1 MKQVSYPVKGMTCA
15 ACVSRVEKVLKKVE
29 GIKEVSVN
37 LANEKAYITID
48 DNTDIKTAS
57 SLLQE
62 HGYQLVTDEKNQDG
76 IKNESS
82 DYIKLKKD
90 FRFALLLTIPI
101 FLVSMLSDMVFGNL
115 ISDLQKQQIN
125 KILFILSTPVVF
137 ISGERFFS
145 IFFKNLKKFS
155 ADMNTLIS
163 IGTGSAYLFSTF
175 VILFPEFLP
184 SHATKHVYFETATVI
199 ITLILLGKVLEAKA
213 KEKTKETIKKLINL
227 RPNISTI
234 LVNGKEVK
242 TDTTLL
248 SINDL
253 VVVKPGEII
262 PVDGIITNGNTTVDE
277 SMVTGESL
285 PVDKSEGN
293 FVIGGTININGNI
306 IFKVTQLGDNSVLG
320 KIIKLIETAQGSKAP
335 IQNLADKIASIF
347 VPVVILIAL
356 LAFLTPFILSSIN
369 PFENGLIRFISVL
382 IIACPCA
389 LGLAT
394 PTAIMVGT
402 GLGAK
407 FGILI
412 KNGEVL
418 ENTKQITDIVFD
430 KTGTMTT
437 GKFSIKDEKL
447 FTNNEKLFKEY
458 VLSVESKSE
467 HPIAKALA
475 DYLKDY
481 KILTTVTNFNN
492 KSGFGVSAEIDGT
505 NIIIGNRKLIESE
518 KIKDNAILEEIIDL
532 ELSGNTV
539 VIVAFNNIIAGYF
552 SLSDTIKPN
561 SKKIVSDL
569 KRNGINTYLLTG
581 DNLVAAELI
590 GKELC
595 INNIVGNA
603 LPEDKINLIDKL
615 QKEGKIVAMVGDGI
629 NDSPAL
635 TKANIGIAIGSGTD
649 IAIESADIVIANNDL
664 EKIISAITISKK
676 TINKIKQNLFWAFI
690 YNIIGIPLAAFGLL
704 NPMIGALAMSL
715 SSVSVISNS
724 LRLKFTKV

>member
-137 ISGERFFS
+137 ISGKRFFS

-590 GKELC
+590 GKELG

>member
-62 HGYQLVTDEKNQDG
+62 YGYQLVTDEKNQDG

-481 KILTTVTNFNN
+481 KILTTVTNFKN

-590 GKELC
+590 GKELG

>member
-62 HGYQLVTDEKNQDG
+62 YGYQLVTDEKNQDG

-137 ISGERFFS
+137 ISGKRFFS

-356 LAFLTPFILSSIN
+356 LAFLTHFILSSIN

-590 GKELC
+590 GKELG

>member
-48 DNTDIKTAS
+48 DNTDINTAS

-62 HGYQLVTDEKNQDG
+62 YGYQLVTDEKNQDG
-76 IKNESS
+76 IKNENS

-90 FRFALLLTIPI
+90 FRFALLLSIPI
-101 FLVSMLSDMVFGNL
+101 FLISMLSYMVFGNL
-115 ISDLQKQQIN
+115 LSELQRQQIN

-137 ISGERFFS
+137 ISGKRFFS

-184 SHATKHVYFETATVI
+184 SHASKHVYFETATVI

-262 PVDGIITNGNTTVDE
+262 SVDGIITYGNTTVDE

-285 PVDKSEGN
+285 PVDKSVGN
-293 FVIGGTININGNI
+293 FVIGGTINITGNI
-306 IFKVTQLGDNSVLG
+306 TFKVTQLGDNSVLG

-407 FGILI
+407 LGILI

-430 KTGTMTT
+430 KTGTITT

-447 FTNNEKLFKEY
+447 FNNNEKLFKEY

-467 HPIAKALA
+467 HPIAKALT

-518 KIKDNAILEEIIDL
+518 KIKDTTILEEIKDL

-561 SKKIVSDL
+561 AKKIVSDL

-590 GKELC
+590 GKELG
-595 INNIVGNA
+595 ISNIIANA

-664 EKIISAITISKK
+664 EKIISAIIISKK
-676 TINKIKQNLFWAFI
+676 TISKIKQNLFWAFI

>member
-62 HGYQLVTDEKNQDG
+62 YGYQLVTDEKNQDG

-137 ISGERFFS
+137 ISGKRFFS

-590 GKELC
+590 GKELG

>member
-590 GKELC
+590 GKELG

>member
-62 HGYQLVTDEKNQDG
+62 YGYQLVTDEKNQDG

-137 ISGERFFS
+137 ISGKRFFS

-481 KILTTVTNFNN
+481 KILTTVTNFKN

-590 GKELC
+590 GKELG

>member
-347 VPVVILIAL
+347 VPVVIVIAL

-590 GKELC
+590 GKELG